1 MEQVATAVRRLGPD
15 VLVSYS
21 SKDRPQV
28 LQLVQRL
35 RAAGVAAW
43 IDHGGIDGA
52 QRWGEEIVNA
62 IEACKTVILMVSQ
75 SSVPSDNIA
84 KEVALAWE
92 SGKHFLP
99 LYLED
104 AKIPKSMQYQLA
116 GIQHIRLFDGDL
128 EAKFVSVLRS
138 LMRLNVRISAYST
151 ALVSADS
158 GDKEHAFEWLNRAA
172 DQRSGSLARLETE
185 PRFAILRNDQRYGE
199 LVKRVQSMNLEA
211 EDSSADMP
219 ALMPQVVPDRM
230 ASVGPVPL
238 WKRFLWPDIFN
249 DTTARLAAAQ
259 GVWACAFIVGA
270 TILASILTSTAGRIA
285 VLSLGWNEPIV
296 VALIF
301 GSIAFGILKMGR
313 PAAIFALVL
322 CSLGAFANLGVLRAS
337 GAAVDGYNNIPVQ
350 YRGQYSDPYP
360 AYYYAWFS
368 LAISLACVA
377 AFTNATRGT
386 YAYRQ
391 LVSAGRARDKQNAIT
406 RGEWEV
412 IKARALAK
420 LRRMKPRMTTPV
432 AAVSQS
438 AQASSTPP
446 QKPASLTVE
455 EPKAAVP
462 FVSTPTNVVVMP
474 PVPTP
479 PSVRAE
485 EGFAALIGVAGK
497 KLNWRRAILFLAA
510 NVIAS
515 LLYFAAL
522 SSTTMLPVAGGYWLL
537 AVWQGLA
544 MSIAAVAAFRLIKN
558 PWVASAVASVV
569 TTLLILPIYG
579 ALPNF
584 VWADIMYREQFQQF
598 VLLPLVYSFLFLAA
612 SALLT
617 SRLQPLAL
625 AIWLGAMSAE
635 IGTPLFAAL
644 LRGLGAKQPPDAVL
658 AGGSLVSAI
667 CRSLVFTAI
676 IGAGLVYFSRRNR
689 AVAVA

>member
-1 MEQVATAVRRLGPD
+1 
-15 VLVSYS
+15 
-21 SKDRPQV
+21 
-28 LQLVQRL
+28 
-35 RAAGVAAW
+35 
-43 IDHGGIDGA
+43 
-52 QRWGEEIVNA
+52 
-62 IEACKTVILMVSQ
+62 
-75 SSVPSDNIA
+75 
-84 KEVALAWE
+84 
-92 SGKHFLP
+92 
-99 LYLED
+99 
-104 AKIPKSMQYQLA
+104 
-116 GIQHIRLFDGDL
+116 
-128 EAKFVSVLRS
+128 
-138 LMRLNVRISAYST
+138 
-151 ALVSADS
+151 
-158 GDKEHAFEWLNRAA
+158 
-172 DQRSGSLARLETE
+172 
-185 PRFAILRNDQRYGE
+185 
-199 LVKRVQSMNLEA
+199 
-211 EDSSADMP
+211 
-219 ALMPQVVPDRM
+219 
-230 ASVGPVPL
+230 
-238 WKRFLWPDIFN
+238 
-249 DTTARLAAAQ
+249 
-259 GVWACAFIVGA
+259 
-270 TILASILTSTAGRIA
+270 
-285 VLSLGWNEPIV
+285 
-296 VALIF
+296 
-301 GSIAFGILKMGR
+301 
-313 PAAIFALVL
+313 
-322 CSLGAFANLGVLRAS
+322 
-337 GAAVDGYNNIPVQ
+337 
-350 YRGQYSDPYP
+350 
-360 AYYYAWFS
+360 
-368 LAISLACVA
+368 
-377 AFTNATRGT
+377 
-386 YAYRQ
+386 
-391 LVSAGRARDKQNAIT
+391 
-406 RGEWEV
+406 
-412 IKARALAK
+412 
-420 LRRMKPRMTTPV
+420 
-432 AAVSQS
+432 
-438 AQASSTPP
+438 
-446 QKPASLTVE
+446 
-455 EPKAAVP
+455 VP